1 MSANNMIMISG
12 KGPYRAFD
20 VDVENWECPETEV
33 FEAKTEKEAIEK
45 AQDYMENNI
54 VEYGFTFTD
63 L

>member
-1 MSANNMIMISG
+1 MSANNQIIISG

-20 VDVENWECPETEV
+20 VDVENWENPGPEIFQAETER
-33 FEAKTEKEAIEK
+33 EAIVK
-45 AQDYMENNI
+45 AQDYIRENN